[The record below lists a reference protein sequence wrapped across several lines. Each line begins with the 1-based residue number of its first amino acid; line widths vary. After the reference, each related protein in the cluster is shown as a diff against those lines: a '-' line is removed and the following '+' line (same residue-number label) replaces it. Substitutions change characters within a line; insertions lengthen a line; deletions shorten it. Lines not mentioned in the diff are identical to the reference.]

1 MQRNAMNKTKDN
13 DVLSEIIQKYK
24 TKKKQLEKYD
34 KFIDRNQRLVVG
46 GPFILCL
53 INILIIAIIIV
64 GRTSSEHLNNNVN
77 VKIVGFISLT
87 LFIITVMLAFITSSR
102 NSTKASLEKQL
113 TSLKDKAIVLQRHTK
128 NHNNITTDE
137 LGLWY
142 DIKQD
147 NDINHS
153 PKTTTII
160 CNRNYVSVGIR
171 ILIHCSGY
179 QSR

>member
-113 TSLKDKAIVLQRHTK
+113 TSLKDKAIVLQRQLRDRK
-128 NHNNITTDE
+128 
-137 LGLWY
+137 
-142 DIKQD
+142 
-147 NDINHS
+147 
-153 PKTTTII
+153 
-160 CNRNYVSVGIR
+160 SVV
-171 ILIHCSGY
+171 
-179 QSR
+179 